1 MLDYHSFDQHFKSE
15 RVYRDRDTGI
25 SVFTMCGIWAYLS
38 KIGRFHHKD
47 VDYYSAFNAIKERGP
62 DRSRYLELN
71 GKIPMKIGF
80 HRLSIMDLSTKGD
93 QPFVYETQTK
103 TIYTLINGE
112 IYNHKKLISDHNL
125 APVSNSDCEVV
136 PLLYMKYGFEKTI
149 SLLMGEWACVVVE
162 IDNLTD
168 DTILY
173 AARDQMG
180 VRPLFYCSDIH
191 GYSFS
196 SEMKGLLPISQKI
209 HTFLPTY
216 YVKISVSIRDK
227 VISTSIDWKEWYLPT
242 YPREVSMSLPQI
254 KTRVRELIT
263 EAVESRL
270 DADRPIACLLSGGI
284 DSSLVA
290 AIAAN
295 YMKQRGKKIKTFSI
309 GMPDSPDVYYA
320 QKVADYIGSIHAVV
334 PFDPIVGIKTIPNV
348 IEAIES
354 YDITTVRASTPHYLL
369 LKWIRE
375 NTDVKVIYSG
385 EYMDEVAGSYLY
397 LHNAPSPDEFHNECV
412 RLVKDIYLFDSLRA
426 DRCIAGNGIEA
437 RVPFSHRPFVEFYL
451 SLDPELRMPRP
462 SPELRVSNKLE
473 KALVREAFFQTGL
486 LPDEIIIRTKNAFS
500 DAISHESKSWYQ
512 YIEEY
517 TNISISDEEF
527 DSRERKFPFNT
538 PETKEAFYFRMWF
551 ETEFKSHNTDNIPY
565 MWLPKWCGDV
575 KNPSA
580 RVLDVYKKTINE
592 KME

>member
-1 MLDYHSFDQHFKSE
+1 
-15 RVYRDRDTGI
+15 
-25 SVFTMCGIWAYLS
+25 MCGIWAYLS
-38 KIGRFHHKD
+38 KLGRFQHRD

-80 HRLSIMDLSTKGD
+80 HRLSIMDLSTRGD
-93 QPFVYETQTK
+93 QPFVYETPQNK
-103 TIYTLINGE
+103 TIYALTNGE
-112 IYNHKKLISDHNL
+112 IYNHKKLIADHNL
-125 APVSNSDCEVV
+125 SPVSGSDCEVV

-149 SLLMGEWACVVVE
+149 SLLMGEWACIVVE

-180 VRPLFYCSDIH
+180 VRPLFYSSDVH

-196 SEMKGLLPISQKI
+196 SEMKGLLPISQKV
-209 HTFLPTY
+209 HTFSPTY
-216 YVKISVSIRDK
+216 YVKISVSKSSGQNISGL
-227 VISTSIDWKEWYLPT
+227 STSIDWKEWYLPS
-242 YPREVSMSLPQI
+242 YPREVSLSLPQI
-254 KTRVRELIT
+254 KSRVRELIT

-295 YMKQRGKKIKTFSI
+295 YMKQKGKRIKTFSI

-320 QKVADYIGSIHAVV
+320 QKVADHIGSIHTVV
-334 PFDPIVGIKTIPNV
+334 PFIPFEGIKAIPS
-348 IEAIES
+348 IIHAIES
-354 YDITTVRASTPHYLL
+354 YDITTVRASTPHFLL

-397 LHNAPSPDEFHNECV
+397 LHNAPSPNEFHKECV

-426 DRCIAGNGIEA
+426 DRCISRNGVEA
-437 RVPFSHRPFVEFYL
+437 RVPFSHQPFVEFYL
-451 SLDPELRMPRP
+451 SLDPELRIPRP
-462 SPELRVSNKLE
+462 SPDLGVSNKLE

-512 YIEEY
+512 YIEDY
-517 TNISISDEEF
+517 TNISITDSEF
-527 DSRERKFPFNT
+527 DSRTERYPFNT
-538 PETKEAFYFRMWF
+538 PETKEAYYFRMWF
-551 ETEFKSHNTDNIPY
+551 ESEFKSHNTDTIPY

-580 RVLDVYKKTINE
+580 RVLDVYKENINE

>member
-1 MLDYHSFDQHFKSE
+1 
-15 RVYRDRDTGI
+15 
-25 SVFTMCGIWAYLS
+25 MCGIWAYLS
-38 KIGRFHHKD
+38 KLGRFHHKD
-47 VDYYSAFNAIKERGP
+47 VEYYTAFNAIKERGP
-62 DRSRYLELN
+62 DRSRYMELN

-93 QPFVYETQTK
+93 QPFVYETREK
-103 TIYTLINGE
+103 TIYALTNGE
-112 IYNHKKLISDHNL
+112 IYNYKKLITDHNL
-125 APVSNSDCEVV
+125 SPVSGSDCEVV

-149 SLLMGEWACVVVE
+149 SLLVGEWACIVVE

-168 DTILY
+168 DTVLY

-180 VRPLFYCSDIH
+180 VRPLFYSSDIR
-191 GYSFS
+191 GYAFS
-196 SEMKGLLPISQKI
+196 SEMKGLIPISQKV
-209 HTFLPTY
+209 HTFSPTY
-216 YVKISVSIRDK
+216 YVKISVSKSSGPDVSGLVPTFKRDK
-227 VISTSIDWKEWYLPT
+227 DFSMSIDWKEWYLPT
-242 YPREVSMSLPQI
+242 YPREVSLSLPQI
-254 KTRVRELIT
+254 KNRVRELIT
-263 EAVESRL
+263 ESIETRL

-295 YMKQRGKKIKTFSI
+295 YMKQRGKRIETFSI

-320 QKVADYIGSIHAVV
+320 QKVADYIGSIHTVV
-334 PFDPIVGIKTIPNV
+334 PFDPTDGIKAIPS
-348 IEAIES
+348 IIKTIES
-354 YDITTVRASTPHYLL
+354 YDITTVRASTPHFLL

-375 NTDVKVIYSG
+375 NTDIKVIYSG

-397 LHNAPSPDEFHNECV
+397 LHNAPSPNDFHKECV

-437 RVPFSHRPFVEFYL
+437 RVPFSHQPFVEFYL

-462 SPELRVSNKLE
+462 SPELGISNKLE
-473 KALVREAFFQTGL
+473 KALVRESFFQTGL
-486 LPDEIIIRTKNAFS
+486 LPDEIVTRTKNAFS

-512 YIEEY
+512 YIEDY
-517 TNISISDEEF
+517 TNISITDEEF
-527 DSRERKFPFNT
+527 DSRRERYPFNT
-538 PETKEAFYFRMWF
+538 PITKEAYYFRMWF
-551 ETEFKSHNTDNIPY
+551 ETVFESHNTDTIPY

-580 RVLDVYKKTINE
+580 RVLDVYKETINE